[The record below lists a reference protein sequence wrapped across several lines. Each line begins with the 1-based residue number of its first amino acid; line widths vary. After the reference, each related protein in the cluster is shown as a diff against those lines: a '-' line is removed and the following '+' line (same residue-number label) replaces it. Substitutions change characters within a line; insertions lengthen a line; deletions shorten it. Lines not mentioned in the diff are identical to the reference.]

1 MLASRER
8 SDELVS
14 RPPAM
19 EAFPD
24 EGRTIDGVAV
34 FDARCRL
41 PLDVR
46 EPCELVGLL
55 LEPAMVQFF
64 KISKKKEREMLY
76 IRETSECEV
85 AQISTTSPLIIWAQ
99 VPLLF

>member
-46 EPCELVGLL
+46 EPCELGGLL

-64 KISKKKEREMLY
+64 KISIKKEQETLY
-76 IRETSECEV
+76 IRETSKGEV
-85 AQISTTSPLIIWAQ
+85 TQISTTSPLIIWAQ